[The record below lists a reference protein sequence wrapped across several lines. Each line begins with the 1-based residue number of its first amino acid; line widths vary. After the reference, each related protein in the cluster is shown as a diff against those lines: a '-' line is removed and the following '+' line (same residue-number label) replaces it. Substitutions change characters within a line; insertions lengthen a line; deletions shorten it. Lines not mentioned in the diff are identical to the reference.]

1 MNRRALGLLCAVS
14 LALPGLSLAAEPAPK
29 PGPGWTGLTHPKD
42 IMTARQELM
51 EHIELLMEPIDT
63 ITIRPV
69 KDVARLHGNA
79 EVIGAMLTAVPHL
92 FPPTTNRYDPKAL
105 QPETIALPSIWQD
118 FPTFYRLAGA
128 AAKAAEAM
136 SLAEGTKDLRAAS
149 RKLRAACEACHT
161 LYLRKYEPPKV
172 QDSDYR
178 FDFDA
183 AIGRK

>member
-1 MNRRALGLLCAVS
+1 MYRRTAGLLCAM
-14 LALPGLSLAAEPAPK
+14 GLLMSCLAAAAESAPK
-29 PGPGWTGLTHPKD
+29 PGPGWTGLTNPKD
-42 IMTARQELM
+42 IMVARQELM

-63 ITIRPV
+63 ITIRAV
-69 KDVARLHGNA
+69 KDVARLHSNA

-105 QPETIALPSIWQD
+105 QPETIALPTIWQD

-128 AAKAAEAM
+128 AAKAAEVM

-172 QDSDYR
+172 QDSDYK
-178 FDFDA
+178 FDFDG